1 MAKRDSPLFV
11 VKCPETAKF
20 DGRNAAILRILV
32 SHSEHDGANS
42 KMVALT
48 DVLRS
53 IHLDKQHVKPSA
65 SAPAKRADQSG
76 VEMPFALGEKFNAQN
91 LC

>member
-1 MAKRDSPLFV
+1 
-11 VKCPETAKF
+11 
-20 DGRNAAILRILV
+20 
-32 SHSEHDGANS
+32 
-42 KMVALT
+42 MVALT

-76 VEMPFALGEKFNAQN
+76 VEMPFALGKKFNAQN
-91 LC
+91 LR